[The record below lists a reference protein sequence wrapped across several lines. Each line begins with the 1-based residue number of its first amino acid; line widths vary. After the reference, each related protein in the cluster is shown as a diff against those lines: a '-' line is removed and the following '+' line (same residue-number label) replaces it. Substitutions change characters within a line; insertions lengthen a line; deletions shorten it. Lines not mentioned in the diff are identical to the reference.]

1 MVREVSG
8 KEIPEWLE
16 LQRQID
22 AKKENITQYP
32 VSGNSDEVK
41 AEKTALQNELMTIH
55 QKLAKKRQIEAA
67 ENRIVELNAEM
78 KKIAQQISTLEK
90 DEFIIDEFTKAKIS
104 ESEARINS
112 RFTFVQFKL
121 FDTQINGAVVPTCEA
136 LINGVPYSD
145 ANTASQI
152 NAGLDI
158 INVLSKFYGV
168 TAPVFIDNRESVS
181 FILPTETQIV
191 NLIVSPEHKTLSV
204 A

>member
-1 MVREVSG
+1 M
-8 KEIPEWLE
+8 
-16 LQRQID
+16 
-22 AKKENITQYP
+22 
-32 VSGNSDEVK
+32 
-41 AEKTALQNELMTIH
+41 
-55 QKLAKKRQIEAA
+55 
-67 ENRIVELNAEM
+67 
-78 KKIAQQISTLEK
+78 
-90 DEFIIDEFTKAKIS
+90 
-104 ESEARINS
+104 
-112 RFTFVQFKL
+112 
-121 FDTQINGAVVPTCEA
+121 VPTCEA

>member
-1 MVREVSG
+1 M
-8 KEIPEWLE
+8 KLE
-16 LQRQID
+16 CCI
-22 AKKENITQYP
+22 I
-32 VSGNSDEVK
+32 
-41 AEKTALQNELMTIH
+41 KTKRLRN
-55 QKLAKKRQIEAA
+55 QKLAKKSQIEAA
-67 ENRIVELNAEM
+67 ENRIAELNAEM

-168 TAPVFIDNRESVS
+168 SAPVFIDNRESVS